1 MYSIYRYSFLPNLLR
16 SESFILLLMKYVI
29 TQVKYC
35 TEEGIL
41 MVECDS
47 YRVLYT
53 TDNLSHL
60 RGKLHA
66 AFPCRNIYFIYYE
79 IHEKRN

>member
-1 MYSIYRYSFLPNLLR
+1 
-16 SESFILLLMKYVI
+16 MKYVI

-35 TEEGIL
+35 TEEGVL

-47 YRVLYT
+47 YRILYT